1 MPASGDDVAR
11 WRALAAEALAEAE
24 QTSNQ
29 LLKVSLIETAIGYRR
44 LIEAAE
50 ERLVSREWDG
60 G

>member
-11 WRALAAEALAEAE
+11 WRTLAAEALAEAE
-24 QTSNQ
+24 QTSNR

-44 LIEAAE
+44 MIEAAE
-50 ERLVSREWDG
+50 QRLAGREREG